1 MVAKDWCEC
10 PSCHFP
16 ALYSEFKLL
25 VLALCSQCVI
35 FPFVIIRVLESEGC
49 CPLCAVTLSHDQLQL
64 VTDVQS
70 QLKTYTNEN

>member
-1 MVAKDWCEC
+1 MC
-10 PSCHFP
+10 
-16 ALYSEFKLL
+16 
-25 VLALCSQCVI
+25 I
-35 FPFVIIRVLESEGC
+35 FPFVIVRVLESEGC